1 VNYPKKEII
10 SVQMFSAAEL
20 ESQSVVELPD
30 RELLGALIDISGLFI
45 DVSVLEALLN
55 GSFNGWTIS
64 VLNDNHITVTVT
76 DNLSQNDLDVFCNQ
90 VVAVLSAQCKAS
102 LV

>member
-1 VNYPKKEII
+1 
-10 SVQMFSAAEL
+10 VQKFSAAEL

-30 RELLGALIDISGLFI
+30 RELLNALIDISGLFL
-45 DVSVLEALLN
+45 DVSILENLLN
-55 GSFNGWTIS
+55 RSFNNWTIN
-64 VLNDNHITVTVT
+64 VLDGNHVNVNVT
-76 DNLSQNDLDVFCNQ
+76 DNVSQNDLDVFCNQ